1 VKGLDLRGFRKH
13 SEDHKTAVLI
23 HPKGH
28 EIKIAKTAVDERTR
42 KAISALPF
50 AEGGEVPKKPEADR
64 ALAQVHEENERL
76 KSQQQSP
83 ADGRAETFQSTRQ
96 KYGGYAQGGEVAL
109 PEAPV
114 DEAQLD
120 QDIALGNPNSQ
131 LAIASGQPMSPE
143 ATGIPTAQRPT
154 ELASAPPLDQPDQ
167 GPSVLPPP
175 TSTAK
180 TPGLA
185 GLGQVQKG
193 MKAEAQ
199 AIGDLGQQQAQIED
213 SHATQLQMLEANY
226 QKHHQD
232 LSAEYEGIHK
242 DIADTK
248 IDPDRLWHSKS
259 TGSKVAASL
268 GIILSGLGSGLT
280 GQPNLAMHV
289 IDKAIDHDVE
299 AQKTDLQN
307 KHSLLKSN
315 LDRTRDLTTATMLTK
330 AQLLAVTEAQ
340 LKKAA
345 AQAATPMA
353 AAQYQQKAGMLQLQ
367 MSTLADEAA
376 KRQTMTDALRTP
388 ALAGNPEVAAK
399 AVQVLVPKEHQAAAY
414 KDLTEITKMHSL
426 GTNAMNVFDQVS
438 KMTFAGSLSP
448 HQRDALIQPV
458 LANMV
463 KQSEGRI
470 TPQDVPMVEALFP
483 SGRDV
488 GGATAVTKRRQLAR
502 FFNDRMK
509 SSILTGNGIPVPQ
522 VGGGSSTGASSINFT
537 PAKR

>member
-1 VKGLDLRGFRKH
+1 MRGLDLRGFRKH
-13 SEDHKTAVLI
+13 SEDQHTATLV

-28 EIKIAKTAVDERTR
+28 EIKIAKTALDEKTR
-42 KAISALPF
+42 KAIGALPF

-64 ALAQVHEENERL
+64 ALAQVHEETERL

-96 KYGGYAQGGEVAL
+96 KYGGYADGGEVAI

-131 LAIASGQPMSPE
+131 LAMATGQPMSPE

-154 ELASAPPLDQPDQ
+154 ELASAPQPDMPDQ
-167 GPSVLPPP
+167 GPSVLPQPA
-175 TSTAK
+175 STAK

-193 MKAEAQ
+193 MKNEAQ

-232 LSAEYEGIHK
+232 LASEYEGIHK

-289 IDKAIDHDVE
+289 IDRAIDHDVE

-353 AAQYQQKAGMLQLQ
+353 QAQYQQKAGMLQLQ

-376 KRQTMTDALRTP
+376 KRQTLQDALRDPRT
-388 ALAGNPEVAAK
+388 ASNPRVQGAAIDT
-399 AVQVLVPKEHQAAAY
+399 LVPKEHRNEAYKQLKTAQDITAIEGNVMKAFDQAASENTLAGRAGRLGMEPPSLKQFNLMVMAPL
-414 KDLTEITKMHSL
+414 KDIEGRVNETEIHT
-426 GTNAMNVFDQVS
+426 
-438 KMTFAGSLSP
+438 
-448 HQRDALIQPV
+448 IQQ
-458 LANMV
+458 LAPAPGDRESTI
-463 KQSEGRI
+463 Q
-470 TPQDVPMVEALFP
+470 
-483 SGRDV
+483 
-488 GGATAVTKRRQLAR
+488 TKRRGLER
-502 FFNDRMK
+502 FMQSK
-509 SSILTGNGIPVPQ
+509 KASPLLQAYGIVPSAPASSG
-522 VGGGSSTGASSINFT
+522 SINFT